1 MRYFDQE
8 DAHYETNTDRDVLI
22 LLDTK
27 MYPEL
32 ALEGI
37 AREIINRVQRLRK
50 KAGLLPTD
58 EIKMYYRLT
67 NDPKNELATVF
78 KSQEVIVKV
87 LKKPL
92 EDISAKADDVQV
104 FAEEKQEVSEKLYN
118 YAMPLLTFSLY

>member
-1 MRYFDQE
+1 
-8 DAHYETNTDRDVLI
+8 
-22 LLDTK
+22 

-32 ALEGI
+32 ALEGV

-58 EIKMYYRLT
+58 EINMYYRIT

-78 KSQEVIVKV
+78 KSQEVIVKI

-92 EDISAKADDVQV
+92 EDINAKSADVPV
-104 FAEEKQEVSEKLYN
+104 FAEEGQEVSAYSILF
-118 YAMPLLTFSLY
+118 LLQHVC